1 MNKNS
6 FAYRVFNSLKH
17 LVVTTFLGLI
27 LYFFMIPIITQLP
40 WITPVLQVILI
51 LMFTVSIYLPFWEYG
66 DKDNNLVN
74 FNRKSKD
81 MAHGLKIAFIIVIPY
96 LIASVFLLLYKLGVQ
111 SWALLVYRIVNV
123 QFIYIVDH
131 FVNINDISQTSW
143 WSVILCMI
151 LPLYTVIVAEVA
163 YVFGYKR
170 ISIKEKLIYKNK
182 SDN

>member
-6 FAYRVFNSLKH
+6 FIYRVLNSFKH

-27 LYFFMIPIITQLP
+27 LYFFMIPINTQLP
-40 WITPVLQVILI
+40 WVKPIMQVILI

-74 FNRKSKD
+74 FNRKTKD
-81 MAHGLKIAFIIVIPY
+81 MTHGLKIATIIVIPY

-111 SWALLVYRIVNV
+111 SWTLLVYRIVNV
-123 QFIYIVDH
+123 QFIYIVDY
-131 FVNINDISQTSW
+131 FVNISDISQTSW

-151 LPLYTVIVAEVA
+151 LPLYTLIVAETA
-163 YVFGYKR
+163 YILGYKQ
-170 ISIKEKLIYKNK
+170 ISLKEKLVYKTK
-182 SDN
+182 K